1 MSKVRYNKSKTYL
14 LPLLS
19 EIVGFDKR
27 FFKHLNNVYMF
38 EDTGKYKD
46 CLLIL
51 HDFSFKTPEF
61 TTYEHNLTNNEF
73 FVKLID
79 INDKVLYIF
88 KFPEEYMTEYNH
100 IQAGKYSKFG
110 EDAKE
115 LILDFFTDV
124 YKGNPNA
131 VPFLI
136 KVKQILFKDE
146 KLKKDIERELSTN
159 RSPVILDK
167 DAELT
172 DPINVE
178 DETFELSKYIKKNE
192 SKQITILNQD
202 SFNEVI
208 EDMGNNISEDSE

>member
-1 MSKVRYNKSKTYL
+1 MSKIRYNKSKTYL

-27 FFKHLNNVYMF
+27 FFGNLNNVYMF
-38 EDTGKYKD
+38 EDTGEYKD

-61 TTYEHNLTNNEF
+61 TSYEHTLINNEL

-79 INDKVLYIF
+79 IDDKVLYIF
-88 KFPEEYMTEYNH
+88 KFPEEYMMEYNY
-100 IQAGKYSKFG
+100 IKDGLYSKFG

-131 VPFLI
+131 VSFLI
-136 KVKQILFKDE
+136 KIKQVLFKDE
-146 KLKKDIERELSTN
+146 KLKKKIEEELKVT
-159 RSPVILDK
+159 LDA

-172 DPINVE
+172 DPINI
-178 DETFELSKYIKKNE
+178 DSETFELSKYIKENENKN
-192 SKQITILNQD
+192 KKITP
-202 SFNEVI
+202 S
-208 EDMGNNISEDSE
+208 SEDTFESN